1 MPSIDLSPYRLRET
15 VAVAAQPEKVWARVS
30 DLTRMGDASPAC
42 TACTWDDA
50 EVGMSQGAWFTGTNK
65 AGEHT
70 YDTRCQIDSL
80 VPGSSFTFSNYG
92 LEGTSVSS
100 RWGYE
105 VVPADGGTELTE
117 TWEMHAG
124 FVDYMEANHPDV
136 DIVGVL
142 EDRKQFAQSGI
153 TATLAALKAELEQ

>member
-1 MPSIDLSPYRLRET
+1 MDLTDYRLRESVT
-15 VAVAAQPEKVWARVS
+15 VDATPEKVWARVH
-30 DLTRMGDASPAC
+30 DITRMGEASPAC
-42 TACTWDDA
+42 TACEWDDP
-50 EVGMSQGAWFTGTNK
+50 ETGMTEGAWFTGTNK

-80 VPGSSFTFSNYG
+80 VPGASFTFSNYG

-105 VVPADGGTELTE
+105 VMPADGGTELTE
-117 TWEMHAG
+117 TWEMHPG
-124 FVDYMEANHPDV
+124 FVEYMEANHPDV
-136 DIVGVL
+136 DVVGVL

-153 TATLAALKAELEQ
+153 SATLAALKAELEQ